1 MMLNT
6 NVHAES
12 FSTAAI
18 NQPDLKILDF
28 VFSDGKAPDWY
39 IPPTKTLPLIPG
51 FNERYEEVK
60 KCISDGSITHE
71 GLGALRSLSE
81 QFFQTWDISSIQ
93 LIAECGASRS
103 MEMLEFFATYREMIW
118 DYDCFCYWERL
129 PDQIEI
135 FRGGEGTPEELARG
149 FSWSDRQDFAEP
161 FANRSANGIVLK
173 AKVSKNDI
181 LLVETSVGT
190 IVPRIGSISNIVQTK

>member
-6 NVHAES
+6 NVHAERC
-12 FSTAAI
+12 STAAT
-18 NQPDLKILDF
+18 NQPDPKILDF
-28 VFSDGKAPDWY
+28 VFSDGKVPDWY
-39 IPPTKTLPLIPG
+39 IPPTKTLALIPG

-60 KCISDGSITHE
+60 KCISGENISHE

-81 QFFQTWDISSIQ
+81 HFFQAWDISSIL
-93 LIAECGASRS
+93 LIAECGASKS

-118 DYDCFCYWERL
+118 DYDCFSYWERL

-149 FSWSDRQDFAEP
+149 FSWSIRQDFAEL
-161 FANRSANGIVLK
+161 FANRAVNGIVVK
-173 AKVSKNDI
+173 AEVSKTDV
-181 LLVETSVGT
+181 LLVATSEGT
-190 IVPRIGSISNIVQTK
+190 IVPRVGSISNIVQTK